1 MISYRRRRA
10 FWQGFRVCWVYWVD
24 GVAGCGL
31 RVAGCRLRVTG
42 WLRVAEVHSA
52 QGLRP
57 GPHAD
62 GKIKLCRGVAGSTPE
77 NEYRISIL
85 HPPFPSALCSLLYAS
100 RFRLP
105 HSTFRIHSPL
115 SSGMK
120 LLISVNFATLGKLLP
135 VKVRRD
141 AVQAMRNHFSDVDFR
156 KVFRESGFIFL
167 NI

>member
-1 MISYRRRRA
+1 M
-10 FWQGFRVCWVYWVD
+10 
-24 GVAGCGL
+24 L
-31 RVAGCRLRVTG
+31 RVAGYV
-42 WLRVAEVHSA
+42 LRVAGYE
-52 QGLRP
+52 LRVGCELQKFIRRKAY
-57 GPHAD
+57 GPARTAD

-115 SSGMK
+115 FSGMK

-141 AVQAMRNHFSDVDFR
+141 AVQAVRNHFSDVDFR